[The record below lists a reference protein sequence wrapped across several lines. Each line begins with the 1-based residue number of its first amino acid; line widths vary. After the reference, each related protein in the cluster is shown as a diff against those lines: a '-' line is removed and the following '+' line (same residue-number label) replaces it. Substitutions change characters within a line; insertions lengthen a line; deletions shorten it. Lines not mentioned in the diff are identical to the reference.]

1 MAVYLW
7 EHLQNIFIECLF
19 LNHMYLVLPNFCLLC
34 IVCVCVKKQVFQ
46 TKNNLHCF
54 KVWDQKWPQLPQVI
68 SLLSTHPLM
77 VAGDHPL
84 FVWVPLWAVRP
95 TCVLTCHLLF
105 VPASGSPAD
114 LAQAAAQRGFG
125 AAGFQ
130 LPWPVCQR
138 ICSGLFE
145 ADEVGKGF
153 WGAKLHSLCSQD
165 KTTPRGKS

>member
-1 MAVYLW
+1 MSVFKPYVSGV
-7 EHLQNIFIECLF
+7 IYFLF
-19 LNHMYLVLPNFCLLC
+19 TVH
-34 IVCVCVKKQVFQ
+34 CVCVWRNRFFRLKIICIILKCEEL
-46 TKNNLHCF
+46 N
-54 KVWDQKWPQLPQVI
+54 QKWAQLPQVI

-77 VAGDHPL
+77 VAGDHLL
-84 FVWVPLWAVRP
+84 FIWVPLWAVRP
-95 TCVLTCHLLF
+95 TCVLTCHLPF